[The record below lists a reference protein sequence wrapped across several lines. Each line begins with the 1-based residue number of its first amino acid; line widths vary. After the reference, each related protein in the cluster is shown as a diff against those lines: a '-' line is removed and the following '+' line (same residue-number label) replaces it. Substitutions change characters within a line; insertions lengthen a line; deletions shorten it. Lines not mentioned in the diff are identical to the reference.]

1 MPNIFGRAHDK
12 FLKNFIEKGSLK
24 MLKQKETMLYARN
37 ANKFMVPV
45 VVKLKADFAQF
56 NNFCAMA
63 LMKPVK
69 TKSEFIIM
77 NNYGKIEEIS

>member
-1 MPNIFGRAHDK
+1 
-12 FLKNFIEKGSLK
+12 
-24 MLKQKETMLYARN
+24 MLYARN

-45 VVKLKADFAQF
+45 SIKLKADFAQF
-56 NNFCAMA
+56 DNFCVMA
-63 LMKPVK
+63 LMKPVI